1 MKFLWAWTTL
11 VKDQRQSLSHICGS
25 KITLLT
31 LDSVFSSVNEFQRSS
46 EERTVWVCGS
56 CQEPKPPSDVLVC
69 CPQAQRKAQWNFPV
83 GQSLMPESRKGP
95 SWKNKNISP
104 VQREDFWAQ
113 GSIILLYLLLFLSS
127 IFLSFPFLSFWLK
140 APAIDNSL
148 HYWNRTCF
156 ISITSQY
163 MSLLCPIPAN
173 FPIFLHN
180 TSSWMEEV
188 CYVGWDLKD

>member
-1 MKFLWAWTTL
+1 MDQARGSEETAQNDIFQMKFLWAWTTL

-69 CPQAQRKAQWNFPV
+69 CPQAQRKAQQNFPV

-95 SWKNKNISP
+95 S
-104 VQREDFWAQ
+104 
-113 GSIILLYLLLFLSS
+113 
-127 IFLSFPFLSFWLK
+127 
-140 APAIDNSL
+140 
-148 HYWNRTCF
+148 
-156 ISITSQY
+156 
-163 MSLLCPIPAN
+163 
-173 FPIFLHN
+173 
-180 TSSWMEEV
+180 
-188 CYVGWDLKD
+188 